1 MAGNILQIRVGMY
14 VIPVGTESVRSVLIS
29 IMAHMAVDINVA
41 NVLGDVLNE
50 ERIVLSEYWIF

>member
-14 VIPVGTESVRSVLIS
+14 VIPVGTESVRSVLLN
-29 IMAHMAVDINVA
+29 IMVLMAVDINAA